1 MGEFNELY
9 DEPVSGRVTVKC
21 VVCKKTFQTRASH
34 AKRRR
39 YCSMECRKLS
49 PDIKRAREM
58 TALVEKERLTPA
70 QSAKIRA
77 QIADF
82 VGEQV
87 KDAHAVVMG
96 AAEWNP
102 TQARVFGMLLNK
114 VVPDL
119 NASFHQH
126 EHQTKQLQDLSR
138 EDLEAIASGI
148 STIVIEAD
156 DIDNESKQ

>member
-1 MGEFNELY
+1 
-9 DEPVSGRVTVKC
+9 
-21 VVCKKTFQTRASH
+21 
-34 AKRRR
+34 
-39 YCSMECRKLS
+39 
-49 PDIKRAREM
+49 
-58 TALVEKERLTPA
+58 
-70 QSAKIRA
+70 
-77 QIADF
+77 
-82 VGEQV
+82 
-87 KDAHAVVMG
+87 
-96 AAEWNP
+96 
-102 TQARVFGMLLNK
+102 MLLNK

>member
-1 MGEFNELY
+1 M
-9 DEPVSGRVTVKC
+9 EPNTSQG
-21 VVCKKTFQTRASH
+21 
-34 AKRRR
+34 
-39 YCSMECRKLS
+39 
-49 PDIKRAREM
+49 
-58 TALVEKERLTPA
+58 
-70 QSAKIRA
+70 
-77 QIADF
+77 
-82 VGEQV
+82 
-87 KDAHAVVMG
+87 
-96 AAEWNP
+96 
-102 TQARVFGMLLNK
+102 FGMLLNK